1 MLNNFGYSGALSGFI
16 SSIALAFW
24 MSFGQPRPMPKKLSL
39 STDNCLNKN
48 ISMPLIMPTEIVTQF
63 KDVAGEDDKSEN
75 YFYLYRISYAW
86 YAFIGFSLTI
96 IIGTLCSCIFKKFYY
111 SHITKQHEPDYKV
124 DANLF
129 ITPLREKLIKT
140 QRKQEKSKNL
150 AMCNSNGRSN
160 NGLTFNEL
168 KTHDD
173 EEEILESQQK

>member
-1 MLNNFGYSGALSGFI
+1 
-16 SSIALAFW
+16 
-24 MSFGQPRPMPKKLSL
+24 MSFGQPRPMPKKLAL
-39 STDNCLNKN
+39 STDSCLNKN
-48 ISMPLIMPTEIVTQF
+48 ISIPLVMPTEIITHI
-63 KDVAGEDDKSEN
+63 KAVAGDDDESEN

-96 IIGTLCSCIFKKFYY
+96 IIGTLCSCIFEKFYY
-111 SHITKQHEPDYKV
+111 SRITRQHEPDYKV

-140 QRKQEKSKNL
+140 QRKKEKSKNL

-160 NGLTFNEL
+160 NDVTFNEL

-173 EEEILESQQK
+173 EEEFLESQQK